1 MEWDGSD
8 LEAVAA
14 HAVEAA
20 TLLGWQL
27 RRSGSGACA
36 ARLRL
41 ELCFGP
47 RAACD
52 VSPEEPRVPLR
63 AARRLACSADV
74 AEVGAAS
81 AMGQCSL
88 GRASLDASSADLAIG
103 SLGVRAGLVAVII
116 TDVTSTLSS
125 THQHAHQTTAGSK
138 VCSSPVR
145 SPNS

>member
-52 VSPEEPRVPLR
+52 VSPEEPRVPLG

-81 AMGQCSL
+81 AMEQCSL
-88 GRASLDASSADLAIG
+88 GRASLDASSADLAVG

-125 THQHAHQTTAGSK
+125 THQTTADFK
-138 VCSSPVR
+138 VCSSPV
-145 SPNS
+145 